1 MAASAA
7 TEGSV
12 LAPIRSAFL
21 QHSRA
26 EEVRR
31 DSQLLMQPYANW
43 EEFLVPAPTAVAILG
58 ELIALSSASDFPLNR
73 HNPERQYQHLRYPES
88 FRACLA
94 QLSNQGWKTFN
105 LAHKNMDQI
114 RLHSQSVPEHTRAA
128 LHTLLRG
135 DGAAL
140 ARLLPRQL
148 GSIRAVAG
156 ECRTLA
162 HEVEGAFLS
171 VTDLIH
177 ELLEACTSA
186 RGAYEAEVEEARR
199 VLEGA
204 QQRRE
209 TLEGERRWAEEYLTR
224 MTREVEEAE
233 YSYRSAVDRA
243 PSEWG
248 VLGMMAVEN
257 SISVVSNL
265 VSGFLSTVTADPVSL
280 STTVVET
287 LANVGNA
294 IAEKVRNKEGDAP
307 QPPPQPQPPVSSRL
321 LSSSTELMVASMKLR
336 ELLSP
341 EAQLGPD
348 SLREPDTGQASRRIF
363 QRVEAEL
370 SREEMEEGEHEDGQE
385 EGGPRQ
391 AALAL
396 CHRGIGVCQQLEELC
411 GSPKP
416 SEEQLAR
423 AAAAIGH
430 LYSKVLKFSAGCL
443 AAGSPVLT
451 PSAPNLSRLVQSTD
465 PEDKTM
471 VQTLVTQ
478 ARLRVEN
485 ARTQLESTRSEYERS
500 FESLKQS
507 NRELDQVVERM
518 RRCQVAEVD
527 FGTTLKMLAQGLEA
541 LSRVREQWTKMIHFF
556 EMVSNLIRVCL
567 DKSLQMFAAQSED
580 VQELQNYSQQQLVR
594 DLVYAQAFQASNISC
609 LVHMI
614 SSTYVDV
621 SSCFL
626 MERITQLGRLI
637 TLDPED
643 PRFVPERQKL
653 QQGCDDARRMI
664 MERVL
669 SSRQE
674 FEQRVQQRIEAIEK
688 GLRASLPP
696 ASPQEQQA
704 IESSLAQPAHSIFQ
718 EISQEEEDQ
727 WA

>member
-1 MAASAA
+1 MAASASA
-7 TEGSV
+7 EGGV
-12 LAPIRSAFL
+12 LAPIQGAFL
-21 QHSRA
+21 RHSRA

-43 EEFLVPAPTAVAILG
+43 EEFLVPAPTAISILG
-58 ELIALSSASDFPLNR
+58 ELIALSSAGDFPLNR
-73 HNPERQYQHLRYPES
+73 HNTEHHYQHLRYPES

-148 GSIRAVAG
+148 GSIRAVAC
-156 ECRTLA
+156 ECQTLA
-162 HEVEGAFLS
+162 QEVEGAFLS

-199 VLEGA
+199 VLEA
-204 QQRRE
+204 AQRRKV
-209 TLEGERRWAEEYLTR
+209 TMEGERRRAEEYFTR
-224 MTREVEEAE
+224 MTREVEEAQ

-280 STTVVET
+280 STTVVES

-294 IAEKVRNKEGDAP
+294 IAEKVRNKEGRAP
-307 QPPPQPQPPVSSRL
+307 QPPPQPQHPVSSRL
-321 LSSSTELMVASMKLR
+321 LSTSTELMVASMKLR
-336 ELLSP
+336 DLLSP
-341 EAQLGPD
+341 EAELCAD
-348 SLREPDTGQASRRIF
+348 SLRESGTGQTSRRIF
-363 QRVEAEL
+363 QSVEAEL
-370 SREEMEEGEHEDGQE
+370 SREEMEEDGEEED
-385 EGGPRQ
+385 GPRQ

-396 CHRGIGVCQQLEELC
+396 CHRGMGVCQQLEELR
-411 GSPKP
+411 GSPSP

-423 AAAAIGH
+423 ASAAIGH
-430 LYSKVLKFSAGCL
+430 LYNKALKFSAGCL

-451 PSAPNLSRLVQSTD
+451 PSAPNLSKLAQSAD
-465 PEDKTM
+465 PEDKSM
-471 VQTLVTQ
+471 VQALVTQ

-485 ARTQLESTRSEYERS
+485 ARTQLETTRREYERS
-500 FESLKQS
+500 FEGLKQS
-507 NRELDQVVERM
+507 NRELDEVVERM

-541 LSRVREQWTKMIHFF
+541 LSRVREQWTKMIRFF
-556 EMVSNLIRVCL
+556 EMVSNLIQVCL
-567 DKSLQMFAAQSED
+567 GKSLQMFAAQSED

-621 SSCFL
+621 SGCFL
-626 MERITQLGRLI
+626 MERVTRLGRLI

-643 PRFVPERQKL
+643 PRFASERQLL

-674 FEQRVQQRIEAIEK
+674 FEQRVQQRVEAIEK
-688 GLRASLPP
+688 GLRSALPP

-704 IESSLAQPAHSIFQ
+704 IESSLMQPAHSIFQ
-718 EISQEEEDQ
+718 EISQEEEEQ